1 MKGMNYPPSQFQ
13 LHLQYIVPPMMPF
26 HTYMMRKRKH
36 YTYGRFFPFE
46 YVVHC
51 LEYEKK
57 DPHPSKWAQVPD
69 TSIEDVIEYYNKK
82 GVRYSDVHR
91 EILERYHASDVLLA
105 KWPSVA
111 FGARVQDGTTIVRT
125 ARSDSEEKDTAAVQA
140 ADKEILQNYG
150 RPYVDGKPSGTYYS
164 FAKKPGAVEVWVQTE
179 GGK

>member
-26 HTYMMRKRKH
+26 HAYMMRKGKH
-36 YTYGRFFPFE
+36 YTYGRFFPLE

-82 GVRYSDVHR
+82 GVRYSDIHR
-91 EILERYHASDVLLA
+91 EALERYEASDLSSA
-105 KWPSVA
+105 KWPSDA
-111 FGARVQDGTTIVRT
+111 FGACVLDGTTVVRT
-125 ARSDSEEKDTAAVQA
+125 TGDSEEQDTAAKVQA
-140 ADKEILQNYG
+140 ADKETLQNYG

-164 FAKKPGAVEVWVQTE
+164 FAKEPGTVEVWVQTE